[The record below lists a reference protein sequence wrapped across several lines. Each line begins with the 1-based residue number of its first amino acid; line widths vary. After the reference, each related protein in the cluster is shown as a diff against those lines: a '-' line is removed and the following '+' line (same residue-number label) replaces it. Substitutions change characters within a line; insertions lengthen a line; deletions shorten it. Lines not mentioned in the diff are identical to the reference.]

1 MKIFEKL
8 TSNKEKSNKA
18 KLNIEK
24 AANKHIASENNDDS
38 KKKL

>member
-1 MKIFEKL
+1 L
-8 TSNKEKSNKA
+8 TSNKDKSNKA

-24 AANKHIASENNDDS
+24 AANKHLANENNDDT